1 MIPGA
6 FAFDGETY
14 EPEFDFDRLKGQL
27 QRVFA
32 LMQDGRWRSLGHIAT
47 ACNCSESSASAR
59 LRDLRKDKF
68 GGHQVERIRS
78 RENDGLFLY
87 RLVIRVPGA
96 EDAEEQIV

>member
-1 MIPGA
+1 MTMMRGA

-32 LMQDGRWRSLGHIAT
+32 LMQDGKWRSLGHIAQAT
-47 ACNCSESSASAR
+47 GGSEAAVSAR

-68 GGHQVERIRS
+68 GGHEVERQRL
-78 RENDGLFLY
+78 DGGLYLY
-87 RLVIRVPGA
+87 RLIVRVPEAEGA
-96 EDAEEQIV
+96 EE